1 MKTWEKFEIDATKH
15 LNDKFS
21 DLAEFIHQGGL
32 DSTIP
37 DILVKSNSGHKFY
50 IEAKLSN
57 AQCGQF
63 VLQPDVATST
73 FVYTAKNERNEYAD
87 KMIDYMNN
95 NFEEFKE
102 AGTAGKE
109 LVMDQSV
116 FINWIKLIYGE
127 KGVKWFIS
135 EGYILV
141 PIDEFQNYFDVKAMY
156 RIKRSGSSDVG
167 KRNINNIITYI
178 KSLALSEVITDYSV
192 EDAKLFVSSKKNI
205 HNTRFI
211 YNGYEYMFSERNDRY
226 EVRKL
231 SNTFNANV
239 IFSVSLKNK
248 ADKFLER
255 FVSCLKD

>member
-1 MKTWEKFEIDATKH
+1 MKTWEKFEIDATKY
-15 LNDKFS
+15 LNDKFG
-21 DLAEFIHQGGL
+21 DLAEFIHQGGS

-37 DILVKSNSGHKFY
+37 DILVESNNGCKFY

-63 VLQPDVATST
+63 VLQPDIATST
-73 FVYTAKNERNEYAD
+73 FVYTARNARNEYAD
-87 KMIDYMNN
+87 KMIEYMNN
-95 NFEEFKE
+95 DFEGFKE

-109 LVMDQSV
+109 LAMDQSV
-116 FINWIKLIYGE
+116 FINWIKLIYSE

-135 EGYILV
+135 EDYILV
-141 PIDEFQNYFDVKAMY
+141 PIDEFQNYFDVKAIY

-167 KRNINNIITYI
+167 KRNIDNVITYI
-178 KSLALSEVITDYSV
+178 KGLDLSEFITDYSV
-192 EDAKLFVSSKKNI
+192 ENAKLFVSTKKNI

-248 ADKFLER
+248 TDKFIEK